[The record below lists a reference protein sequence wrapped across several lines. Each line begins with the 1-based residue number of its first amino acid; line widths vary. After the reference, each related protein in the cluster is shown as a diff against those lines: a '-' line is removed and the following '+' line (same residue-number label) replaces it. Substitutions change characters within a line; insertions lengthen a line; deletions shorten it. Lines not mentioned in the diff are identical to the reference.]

1 MCRVGDTGIFSLF
14 VPEISIG
21 DIYKYEIKKDYQT
34 VFLKTDPYGFAC
46 EQRPNNASVV
56 TNISTYNGVI
66 QHGFP
71 HVRRRTTR
79 KSLYQYMKSILVHGV
94 KRNVKAVHQRVMKSS

>member
-1 MCRVGDTGIFSLF
+1 MVLHVNN
-14 VPEISIG
+14 VPIMQVLL
-21 DIYKYEIKKDYQT
+21 QT
-34 VFLKTDPYGFAC
+34 LAH
-46 EQRPNNASVV
+46 
-56 TNISTYNGVI
+56 INGVI